1 MEEHNPFA
9 PPSATADRPEG
20 TALVFSPEGARIVS
34 SLATWMRTLSIIYYI
49 GLALM
54 LVATCGAVATA
65 SSAGMGGAGFIAAI
79 AMLVVVVL
87 IGMAATWLRSAGT
100 DFERGVFSDDEFPI
114 GQGFRSL
121 RAYLIMFGIIG
132 ILGLLSNIKTAL
144 EVM

>member
-1 MEEHNPFA
+1 
-9 PPSATADRPEG
+9 
-20 TALVFSPEGARIVS
+20 
-34 SLATWMRTLSIIYYI
+34 
-49 GLALM
+49 
-54 LVATCGAVATA
+54 
-65 SSAGMGGAGFIAAI
+65 MGGAGFIAAI